1 MEVSISALG
10 SFSIPSFWEWT
21 PVFFHAW
28 WFPSSKVS
36 HFYHRTLGQMFVH
49 YSMQGF
55 PSGPRRVSENSRK
68 LGKFGEES
76 ESGQVPQSSTAP
88 ELISTKSLEEE
99 ALILKESIGAAKT
112 RISSVLFVVKTTVL
126 RLIESKIGAQSVSF
140 SFMYVKA
147 CTFNYK

>member
-1 MEVSISALG
+1 
-10 SFSIPSFWEWT
+10 
-21 PVFFHAW
+21 
-28 WFPSSKVS
+28 
-36 HFYHRTLGQMFVH
+36 MFVH

-55 PSGPRRVSENSRK
+55 PSGPRRVSENSCK

-76 ESGQVPQSSTAP
+76 ESGQVPQSSAAP